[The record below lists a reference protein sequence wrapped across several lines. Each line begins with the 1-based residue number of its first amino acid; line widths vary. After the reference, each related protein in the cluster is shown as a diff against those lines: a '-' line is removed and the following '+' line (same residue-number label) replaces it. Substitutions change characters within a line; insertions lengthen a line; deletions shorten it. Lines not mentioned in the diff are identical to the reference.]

1 MEILLTGKDAEK
13 LAVKSFTSLTHFT
26 YDYELNSRPF
36 FISISGF
43 CDAAALLLN
52 LPVSVGGFRWKE
64 GGNSFKENE
73 NSIKMR
79 KKRICVGGRT

>member
-43 CDAAALLLN
+43 CDDAAAAAQPSPSSAGLDGRKAEIPSRKMKILL
-52 LPVSVGGFRWKE
+52 K
-64 GGNSFKENE
+64 
-73 NSIKMR
+73 
-79 KKRICVGGRT
+79 

>member
-43 CDAAALLLN
+43 CDAAAAAQPSSRLRR
-52 LPVSVGGFRWKE
+52 VQMEE
-64 GGNSFKENE
+64 GGNSLKENE